1 MTACSVLPAA
11 ERGRPVQRHWAYRP
25 IVKPEL
31 PRVETPGQAING
43 IDHFILRRL
52 TTESVRPAPVADPST
67 LLRRIHLDLTGLPP
81 DPALVKS
88 FLLDPSRAAYRAVVR
103 QLLASP
109 HYGERW
115 GRIWLDMAR
124 YGDSNG
130 YEADDPR
137 PHAWRYRQWV
147 IEALNRDLPFDQFTV
162 QQLAGDLLPDATAPQ
177 KIATGFH
184 RNTLLN
190 TEGGV
195 DQEEDRVKQTVD
207 RTNTLGKVW
216 LGITLECCQCH
227 DHKFDS
233 FSQDEYFGMYAFFN
247 SLDERLITV
256 PSQRDA
262 ALFGEK
268 LKAFR
273 AGEVKL
279 LKALGEFRSET
290 FTRWQKNVLSPQ
302 ATWEV
307 LRPQTLVGSAG
318 SKLCAEEDFSVLVT
332 GPNSQPETYTVWAKA
347 ETKTIR
353 AIRLQVLADERLPGR
368 GPGRAANGNFVLS
381 SLRVFVESPG
391 DTDDARRHRL
401 ASAVAD
407 FSQSSRQVTSVIGD
421 DTTDG
426 WAVLPKVG
434 QDHLAIFA
442 LRRPITG
449 SDGPVRLRLELD
461 HRVHDD
467 HNIGRFRLSVSSAP
481 VSSTQRV
488 PDADMLATLKTS
500 PEERTGEQV
509 LGLVR
514 FFGYREPELDKLV
527 TAIDAHAKTKPL
539 KVLSG
544 EDLADDG
551 VVVSTWDV
559 FKPGLIGVTLVGIL
573 LATVALR
580 GGWGASN
587 WSQARADK
595 VDDEIG
601 KTSLKADIVM
611 ARSRPGIIGNFL
623 GGVIASVVGR
633 KKTFFLAGILCLLC
647 AKLVYVVPTPE
658 PWQFRAERDLPRARV
673 VTERR
678 PPRETRIHHRGN
690 FLDQGHV
697 VRRATPMDL
706 PELKPRGEVPDRLDL
721 ARWLVSRENPLT
733 ARVIVNRVWQQFF
746 GRGIVSTDAD
756 FGSQGEAPSHPEL
769 LDWLAFRFSDPDDG
783 AWSLKWLHELIVNS
797 GTYRQSSVARPELRV
812 RDPYNSWLAR
822 QNRLRVDA
830 EIVRDLALSVS
841 GLLDPRVGGPSVRPP
856 QAADLVKLGFQNSL
870 SWEVSTGG
878 DRYRRGLYTFFQR
891 TVPYPMLVT
900 FDVPDSNVA
909 CTRRERSN
917 TPLQALTVW
926 NDPVFVECGQRMG
939 RRLVAG
945 LPMVTDND
953 QRARLV
959 VRQAVRIGLGRDA
972 SPFEQRVLEEL
983 YRQNMVRY
991 RDDEDAARQVIG
1003 PAEVPHTSLIAE
1015 LAAAIS
1021 VARVV
1026 LNLDEFITRE

>member
-1 MTACSVLPAA
+1 MVGHPRSRRGRSCGTCVLLVVTACSVVPAA
-11 ERGRPVQRHWAYRP
+11 EPGRPVQRHWAYRP
-25 IVKPEL
+25 IVRPEL
-31 PRVETPGQAING
+31 PRVQTPGQAING

-52 TTESVRPAPVADPST
+52 ATESVRPAPPADPST

-88 FLLDPSRAAYRAVVR
+88 FLSDPSRTAYQAVVR
-103 QLLASP
+103 QLLTSP

-115 GRIWLDMAR
+115 GRVWLDMAR

-130 YEADDPR
+130 YESDGPR

-162 QQLAGDLLPDATAPQ
+162 HQLAGDLLPGATAAE

-195 DQEEDRVKQTVD
+195 DREEDRVKRTVD

-216 LGITLECCQCH
+216 LGVTLGCCQCH

-247 SLDERLITV
+247 SLDEPLITV
-256 PSQRDA
+256 PSKREA

-268 LKAFR
+268 LDAYR

-279 LKALGEFRSET
+279 LKALAEFRSEA
-290 FTRWQKNVLSPQ
+290 FTRWQKNVLLPQ
-302 ATWEV
+302 GTWEV

-318 SKLCAEEDFSVLVT
+318 SKLSVEKDFSVLAT
-332 GPNSQPETYTVWAKA
+332 GPNSQPETYTVWTKA

-353 AIRLQVLADERLPGR
+353 AIRLQVLADERLPSR
-368 GPGRAANGNFVLS
+368 GPGRASNGNFVLS
-381 SLRVFVESPG
+381 SLRVFVELPG
-391 DTDDARRHRL
+391 DTDARRHRL

-421 DTTDG
+421 DATDG
-426 WAVLPKVG
+426 WAVHPKVG
-434 QDHLAIFA
+434 QDHFAIFA
-442 LRRPITG
+442 LRRPITV

-467 HNIGRFRLSVSSAP
+467 HNIGRFRLSVSSAA
-481 VSSTQRV
+481 VSSTQKV
-488 PDADMLATLKTS
+488 PDADLVATLDTPAAK
-500 PEERTGEQV
+500 RTGEQV
-509 LGLVR
+509 LGLIR

-527 TAIDAHAKTKPL
+527 MAVDAHAKTKPL
-539 KVLSG
+539 EK
-544 EDLADDG
+544 
-551 VVVSTWDV
+551 
-559 FKPGLIGVTLVGIL
+559 
-573 LATVALR
+573 
-580 GGWGASN
+580 
-587 WSQARADK
+587 
-595 VDDEIG
+595 
-601 KTSLKADIVM
+601 
-611 ARSRPGIIGNFL
+611 
-623 GGVIASVVGR
+623 
-633 KKTFFLAGILCLLC
+633 
-647 AKLVYVVPTPE
+647 
-658 PWQFRAERDLPRARV
+658 DLPRARV
-673 VTERR
+673 VTEFH
-678 PPRETRIHHRGN
+678 PARETRIHHRGD
-690 FLDQGHV
+690 FLDKGHV
-697 VRRATPMDL
+697 VLRATPADL
-706 PELKPRGEVPDRLDL
+706 PELKPRGEVADRLDL
-721 ARWLVSRENPLT
+721 ARWLVSRDNPLT
-733 ARVIVNRVWQQFF
+733 ARVTVNRVWQQFF

-783 AWSLKWLHELIVNS
+783 AWSMKWLHELIVNS
-797 GTYRQSSVARPELRV
+797 ATYRQSSAARAELRV
-812 RDPYNSWLAR
+812 RDPYNSWLTR
-822 QNRLRVDA
+822 QNRLRVEG

-856 QAADLVKLGFQNSL
+856 QPVDLVKLGFQNSL
-870 SWEVSTGG
+870 SWQVSAGG

-900 FDVPDSNVA
+900 FDVPDSNAA

-917 TPLQALTVW
+917 TPLQALTIW

-939 RRLVAG
+939 RRLVTL
-945 LPMVTDND
+945 LPMVTDNN

-959 VRQAVRIGLGRDA
+959 ARRAVRIGLGREA
-972 SPFEQRVLEEL
+972 SPFEQRVLEKL
-983 YRQNMVRY
+983 YRQNMARY
-991 RDDEDAARQVIG
+991 WSDEEAARQVIG
-1003 PAEVPHTSLIAE
+1003 PGKVPHTSAIAE